1 MVSVAAHAHG
11 FAGRARGSGTVV
23 DADLVAHVA
32 RTAGGGG
39 DVLGAMLHRPRGDI
53 AGKGDDALLDLQQ
66 DLAGIERVVMGHPVV
81 DLVGDAGVGTHVAH
95 GPLAAVAARGT
106 VIGRGGEVAV
116 AEIGRAHV

>member
-32 RTAGGGG
+32 RTAGGRG

-53 AGKGDDALLDLQQ
+53 AGKGDAALLELQQ
-66 DLAGIERVVMGHPVV
+66 DLAGIQRVVMGPPVV
-81 DLVGDAGVGTHVAH
+81 DLVGDTGVGTDVAH
-95 GPLAAVAARGT
+95 RTLAAMSASGT
-106 VIGRGGEVAV
+106 VIARGGEV
-116 AEIGRAHV
+116 GRTSVV